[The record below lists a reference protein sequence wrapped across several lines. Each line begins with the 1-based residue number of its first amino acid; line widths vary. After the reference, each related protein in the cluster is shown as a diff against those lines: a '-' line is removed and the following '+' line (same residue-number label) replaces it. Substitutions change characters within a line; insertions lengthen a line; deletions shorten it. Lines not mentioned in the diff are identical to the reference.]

1 MAGKKTEEKDTSIQ
15 SSSYNAEDI
24 KALEGLEHVRAR
36 PGMYI
41 GSTDIKGLHHILME
55 IVDNA
60 IDEAANKHANTV
72 AVTINKD
79 GSATVEDN
87 GRGIPVDIH
96 PTKKIPAVELVFTQL
111 NTGGKFDNTNYTF
124 AGGLHGVGASVTNA
138 LSEWLNVEVYRDK
151 KIYREEFYS
160 PQVGKTVK
168 SGIVKTPLEVI
179 GKTDKRGTKV
189 TFMPDKRV
197 FYTIIFDAE
206 EIENRLRQL
215 AFLNKGVLIKFRDD
229 RQEDGYAVEFL
240 YNGGIVDYVAYIN
253 DGIEE
258 QKNKVMYLEG
268 DAPHFH
274 LELAVQHTKTYTEHL
289 YSFVNNIRTIEGGTH
304 ETGFRTAFTK
314 CFNDY
319 ARENKYLKEKDAN
332 LTGDDFREGL
342 TAVLVIKMQGIQ
354 FEGQTKTKL
363 GNLEV
368 KQTVESIVT
377 EKLTEFM
384 KISKNKPIVEFIIKQ
399 AMDAAKT
406 REAARKAK
414 NEQRH
419 KNAINGATL
428 VGKFASCSSK
438 NSSECE
444 LFIVEGDSAGGSA
457 KQGRD
462 RRIQAVLPLRGK
474 PLNVYKASTL
484 EKIYK
489 NEEIKTIIAAL
500 GTDIEEDFDI
510 NNLRFDKVII
520 LSDADY
526 DGYHIRTLLLAMFYR
541 LMPDLITLGHV
552 YVGMPPLYKVEKKG
566 VIKYAYN
573 EEELDEYTAELKAGA
588 GDVQRYKGLG
598 EMSKEQLWDTTLNP
612 RTRILTRVEMDDA
625 AQASVML
632 DIFMNDGAD
641 KRKEYIF
648 RHAKFN
654 KVDKFL
660 EKFGGDR

>member
-1 MAGKKTEEKDTSIQ
+1 MAGKNTEEKKAASQGTS
-15 SSSYNAEDI
+15 YDAKDI
-24 KALEGLEHVRAR
+24 KALEGLEHVRTR

-41 GSTDIKGLHHILME
+41 GTTDIKGLHHILME
-55 IVDNA
+55 IVDNS
-60 IDEAANKHANTV
+60 IDEAANKFANTV
-72 AVTINKD
+72 TVTLNKD

-96 PTKKIPAVELVFTQL
+96 PVKKIPAVELVFTQL
-111 NTGGKFDNTNYTF
+111 NAGGKFDNANYQF
-124 AGGLHGVGASVTNA
+124 SGGLHGVGASVTNA

-168 SGIVKTPLEVI
+168 SGIVKTPLTVV

-197 FYTIIFDAE
+197 FNTIVFDAE

-215 AFLNKGVLIKFRDD
+215 AFLNKGVLIRFRDD
-229 RQEDGYAVEFL
+229 RQEDGDEVEFL

-319 ARENKYLKEKDAN
+319 ARANKYLKEKDAN

-342 TAVLVIKMQGIQ
+342 TAVLVVKMQNVQ

-368 KQTVESIVT
+368 KQIVESIVT

-384 KISKNKPIVEFIIKQ
+384 KISKNKPILEFIIKQ

-438 NSSECE
+438 NAFECE

-500 GTDIEEDFDI
+500 GTDIEEDFNI